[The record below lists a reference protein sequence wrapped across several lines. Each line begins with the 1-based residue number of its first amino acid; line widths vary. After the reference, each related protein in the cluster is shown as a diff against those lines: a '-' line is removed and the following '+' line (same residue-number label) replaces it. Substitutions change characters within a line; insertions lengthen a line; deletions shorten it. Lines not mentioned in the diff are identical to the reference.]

1 MIESENSHEPD
12 RDAVL
17 LQTSPDPENAGFG
30 IIDCGAT
37 ETVGSLPALESLM
50 QARLQLSGVT
60 EEVGVSAAPPKGFK
74 FGNGTFSMSSSCVLV
89 PQSIGDLQL
98 RLQLYTLDCE
108 GVPILIG
115 MRTLRRLKAVV
126 DFSKCLA
133 IFVAV
138 NPNLAAPLR
147 RSKTGHLLT
156 DLRGD
161 WMQQG
166 FRMDDIPPHL
176 RLGDEQEEENFVA
189 SVYGKFPDCESQPGE
204 PLSECAEHACPQ
216 PSAASNV
223 SADSRVYHGEPAA
236 QSSSDMKASLGALA
250 SLVALH
256 FHGRDTAF
264 AIEPPPKASAP
275 KVSASKAKTKKPSPV
290 ERDLDWPRAERAD
303 PKDPRTLGPPC
314 NGLHQEALP
323 GRGSPSGANGHAM
336 WRACRVCGLRILYVP
351 RIGAHGLSRKAGPLS
366 ADTAQAV
373 KELGSFR
380 TSALGY
386 APSRQL

>member
-1 MIESENSHEPD
+1 M
-12 RDAVL
+12 
-17 LQTSPDPENAGFG
+17 QAGFG

-37 ETVGSLPALESLM
+37 ETVGSLPALESLT
-50 QARLQLSGVT
+50 QARFQLNGRT
-60 EEVGVSAAPPKGFK
+60 EEVEVSAAPPKRFK

-89 PQSIGDLQL
+89 PQSVGELQL

-138 NPNLAAPLR
+138 NPNLAIPLR
-147 RSKTGHLLT
+147 RSKTGHLLI

-176 RLGDEQEEENFVA
+176 QLDDEQEEENFVA
-189 SVYGKFPDCESQPGE
+189 SVYGVFPESE
-204 PLSECAEHACPQ
+204 PHTDRACPR
-216 PSAASNV
+216 PSHV
-223 SADSRVYHGEPAA
+223 CADSHVYHGEPAA
-236 QSSSDMKASLGALA
+236 QSSSEMKASLGALA

-256 FHGRDTAF
+256 FHGRDA
-264 AIEPPPKASAP
+264 ASAIP
-275 KVSASKAKTKKPSPV
+275 PLLGASF
-290 ERDLDWPRAERAD
+290 EGRRAEGQCEQGEAQEAITCGERPGLGTGRAD
-303 PKDPRTLGPPC
+303 PRDPRTLGPPC

-323 GRGSPSGANGHAM
+323 GRGSPSRANGHAM
-336 WRACRVCGLRILYVP
+336 WKACRVCGLRILYVP
-351 RIGAHGLSRKAGPLS
+351 RIGAHGLARKAGPLS
-366 ADTAQAV
+366 ADTSQAV
-373 KELGSFR
+373 KEL
-380 TSALGY
+380 
-386 APSRQL
+386 PPEQLQDKRIGLRGFVPQSNPL